1 MHRDHRPGDRRR
13 RLRALGELAALG
25 SVTDAEAAAVAAVD
39 VLASYRAD
47 VPAALLYLCDDQHGR
62 ARLVAA
68 EGVVP
73 GGPLAPATV
82 DGDGF
87 WAPVLH
93 EVLATGRSTVVTG
106 LAAALP
112 DGRLGGAGPLR
123 PGLLGGD
130 RHDEAPF
137 DTAVVLPLGT
147 GVGRPP
153 GVLVAGVSA
162 YLPLDD
168 EYRAFLELV
177 SHHVSTATVAAGA
190 FAAQQRRAEHLT
202 ELDRTKTAFFA
213 GISDQFRTPLTLVL
227 GPVAELRD
235 AAAPGSAL
243 RADLELVHRNAQ
255 RLRRMVDRLLE
266 LSRLYAGQ
274 VDPHLEP
281 VDLAPLTTGLVDM
294 FRPAIEHAGLSLDL
308 DCPDLGEPAVVD
320 RAMWEQV
327 VPALLA
333 HALAVASDGCITVRL
348 RRRNGTAVLRV
359 AATGATRAEPEDGGV
374 GLALVAELVGL
385 LGGSVTT
392 DGVGTGRTGAGFA
405 VDVAVPLG
413 RDHLPAAGISGNHP
427 ELRAES
433 VAEALWWLPDAGD
446 PPVGSPPSG
455 TDDPD
460 AGRIL
465 VVDDHADMRAYL
477 VRLLG
482 RAHRVETAADGEAA
496 LAKAV
501 ADPPD
506 LVLADVS
513 LPGLSG
519 LELVTALRGDPRT
532 SLVPVVLMSARAGPE
547 AAVEGLGAGA
557 DDYLVTPFS
566 ARELRARVDGR
577 VALGRARREAERRFQ
592 AMADSTP
599 ALIWADGPGGQ
610 RLFVNRGWLEFT
622 GAEPDADLGLAW
634 QERIHPADR
643 AHYDRVRAT
652 AAGGPFEVEYRLRA
666 ASGHYRWVLDRG
678 APAEGHV
685 GGYVGGC
692 LDIDSR
698 VGERERQRLL
708 AVVGAALDRETT
720 VEGRRRTLVRT
731 LVDEGLADMAR
742 FVEISDGQP
751 TDGRAIAAHSPSRRR
766 CCTSSTPTGW
776 GRARPRPAR
785 SGSTRSTRPSSSP
798 AAPTSGNGNCGAASG
813 SARSRSSRSTPAAR
827 PRACSRSP
835 GAAAPPRSTTATS
848 RCSATSRNAQ
858 QRRWTT
864 PRCWSASRPTG
875 HGSRCC
881 SGPPRRCPPR
891 PHPSRSRRR
900 RPSSSPVWPG
910 RVRSRC
916 GSCATRTTAQCS
928 NPCSTRPATRP
939 PAVGG
944 SRSPSRSPPPRP
956 PAHASPCGPSRAA
969 TPPTASPWSLPAPA
983 SAWSGSAGSGTCA
996 PAPHAPH

>member
-1 MHRDHRPGDRRR
+1 M
-13 RLRALGELAALG
+13 
-25 SVTDAEAAAVAAVD
+25 
-39 VLASYRAD
+39 
-47 VPAALLYLCDDQHGR
+47 
-62 ARLVAA
+62 
-68 EGVVP
+68 
-73 GGPLAPATV
+73 
-82 DGDGF
+82 
-87 WAPVLH
+87 
-93 EVLATGRSTVVTG
+93 
-106 LAAALP
+106 
-112 DGRLGGAGPLR
+112 
-123 PGLLGGD
+123 
-130 RHDEAPF
+130 
-137 DTAVVLPLGT
+137 
-147 GVGRPP
+147 
-153 GVLVAGVSA
+153 
-162 YLPLDD
+162 
-168 EYRAFLELV
+168 
-177 SHHVSTATVAAGA
+177 
-190 FAAQQRRAEHLT
+190 
-202 ELDRTKTAFFA
+202 
-213 GISDQFRTPLTLVL
+213 
-227 GPVAELRD
+227 
-235 AAAPGSAL
+235 
-243 RADLELVHRNAQ
+243 
-255 RLRRMVDRLLE
+255 
-266 LSRLYAGQ
+266 
-274 VDPHLEP
+274 
-281 VDLAPLTTGLVDM
+281 
-294 FRPAIEHAGLSLDL
+294 
-308 DCPDLGEPAVVD
+308 
-320 RAMWEQV
+320 
-327 VPALLA
+327 
-333 HALAVASDGCITVRL
+333 
-348 RRRNGTAVLRV
+348 LRV
-359 AATGATRAEPEDGGV
+359 AATGATRVQPEDGGV

-392 DGVGTGRTGAGFA
+392 DGATTDRTSAGFA

-446 PPVGSPPSG
+446 PPAASPPAL

-482 RAHRVETAADGEAA
+482 RTHRVEAAADGAAA
-496 LAKAV
+496 LAAAV

-666 ASGHYRWVLDRG
+666 ANGHYRWVLDRG

-720 VEGRRRTLVRT
+720 VEGRRRMLVRT

-751 TDGRAIAAHSPSRRR
+751 TDGRAIAAH
-766 CCTSSTPTGW
+766 TP
-776 GRARPRPAR
+776 RAGGAAAPAR
-785 SGSTRSTRPSSSP
+785 HRLDGGGRDRHRRGP
-798 AAPTSGNGNCGAASG
+798 AVRGRRGLHPRQQPRRAAAGAAAQRRI

-848 RCSATSRNAQ
+848 RCSATSRNARR
-858 QRRWTT
+858 RRWTT
-864 PRCWSASRPTG
+864 RLLLEREQANRARLEVLQRATAALSAAATPEQVAATAAEQFAGLARAGAVTLWLLHGTGDDAVLEPVLDAADDPASR
-875 HGSRCC
+875 
-881 SGPPRRCPPR
+881 
-891 PHPSRSRRR
+891 
-900 RPSSSPVWPG
+900 
-910 RVRSRC
+910 
-916 GSCATRTTAQCS
+916 ATA
-928 NPCSTRPATRP
+928 
-939 PAVGG
+939 G

-956 PAHASPCGPSRAA
+956 PAHASPCGPSPAA
-969 TPPTASPWSLPAPA
+969 TPPTASPWSPPARA
-983 SAWSGSAGSGTCA
+983 SASSGSAESGTCA
-996 PAPHAPH
+996 PAPHARR